1 MASELCCMYFIIA
14 DANIL
19 FRSLLELSELFED
32 AIFSKDVS
40 AVLASEVF
48 PDCRAVLRV
57 FSNEF
62 MLDAVE
68 VESVDEVLPVL
79 DESS

>member
-1 MASELCCMYFIIA
+1 M
-14 DANIL
+14 
-19 FRSLLELSELFED
+19 LLVLVVLLVVLLLLFED
-32 AIFSKDVS
+32 TSFSSDVS
-40 AVLASEVF
+40 AVLASVVF

-68 VESVDEVLPVL
+68 VESVDEVLLVL